1 MKSLSRTL
9 LALVVIGSC
18 CVVAGFASAAEK
30 PIKVL
35 IVNGYSNHDWQR
47 TTSLTEA
54 ILKKA
59 NLFDVSVSTVPAKT
73 DDPAYAVWQPAFQ
86 DYDVVIQTCN
96 DINGSGP
103 VWPEPARVAFE
114 RYMREGGGMFALH
127 SANNAFAGWEEYSR
141 MLGLAWRKKDY
152 GFALKITEDESIER
166 IPPGQGAGTSH
177 GERTDR
183 VIHRLGDHPIHQGM
197 PRAWKT
203 PLIEVYTHV
212 RGPAENCTVLSWA
225 EDPKTKV
232 RWPIEWIVEYGKGRV
247 YTSTFGHVWHNETDP
262 VDMRCAGFQTLMV
275 RGLQWLAH
283 RSVNDPLPADFPSEG
298 EVSLRPLP
306 Q

>member
-1 MKSLSRTL
+1 MLRLFRSLVLMLSL
-9 LALVVIGSC
+9 CFVC
-18 CVVAGFASAAEK
+18 YAGEER
-30 PIKVL
+30 IKVL

-54 ILKKA
+54 ILKKT
-59 NLFDVSVSTVPAKT
+59 NLFDVSISTVPAKA
-73 DDPAYAVWQPAFQ
+73 DDPAYAGWLPAFK

-103 VWPEPARVAFE
+103 VWPEPARVDFE

-183 VIHRLGDHPIHQGM
+183 VIHRMGDHPIHMGM
-197 PRAWKT
+197 PRLWKT
-203 PLIEVYTHV
+203 PLIEVYTHA
-212 RGPAENCTVLSWA
+212 RGPAENCVVLSWA

-232 RWPIEWIVEYGKGRV
+232 RWPIEWAVGYGKGRV
-247 YTSTFGHVWHNETDP
+247 YTSTFGHVWRGEEDP

-275 RGLQWLAH
+275 RALQWLAN
-283 RSVNDPLPADFPSEG
+283 RPVNDPIPSDFPSER
-298 EVSLRPLP
+298 EVSLRRLP